1 MSLVGYSMGGTG
13 TINLAT
19 AYPGYFSKVAPI
31 SGGARNMAENTKAL
45 ANTPIWAFVGSEDKI
60 VKPDTAEKLIANL
73 KSEGKDAQITVFNG
87 ADHIEVPSLVF
98 SDNKINLVEWLI
110 GE

>member
-1 MSLVGYSMGGTG
+1 
-13 TINLAT
+13 
-19 AYPGYFSKVAPI
+19 
-31 SGGARNMAENTKAL
+31 MAENTKAL